1 MRKTVLFIIIALQF
15 IASISAISVSK
26 NINDEI
32 QSNGTRYTMEVQYLY
47 LNNNYLGF
55 SFKEAIIKDYWYD
68 KDETETVYYSFVTD
82 KNDIT
87 SVKYETGKELPLDG
101 QYILPEHYYKG
112 GKYLITKELKNKI
125 QDNMA
130 SFNLFLSNNMLPD
143 YDLIDA
149 EKLPPSAPKA
159 QPPLYK
165 ITATISVFNG
175 KFVCTALFVNDEPIE
190 IFLDS
195 FLKN

>member
-1 MRKTVLFIIIALQF
+1 MRKTVLFILIALQF
-15 IASISAISVSK
+15 IASFSVISLSK

-32 QSNGTRYTMEVQYLY
+32 INDGKVYTMEVRYLY

-55 SFKEAIIKDYWYD
+55 SFKEEIVKEHWYD
-68 KDETETVYYSFVTD
+68 KEETEIMYYSLVTD
-82 KNDIT
+82 KNGIT
-87 SVKYETGKELPLDG
+87 SIKNESAKELPLDG
-101 QYILPEHYYKG
+101 QYILPEQYYKG

-125 QDNMA
+125 QNNKVL
-130 SFNLFLSNNMLPD
+130 FNLFINDSLTSD
-143 YDLIDA
+143 YEINFD
-149 EKLPPSAPKA
+149 KNYPTAPTA

-165 ITATISVFNG
+165 ITATISVSNG

-195 FLKN
+195 FLKD